1 MKPFY
6 IADIPIDPPIALA
19 PMEGVTDRPFRAL
32 VRSLG
37 GCGLTVTEFISSE
50 AMTRDVHS
58 AWRMAEI
65 DPSEHPVSI
74 QIYGRDPERMAQA
87 AKHCV
92 DAGADIVDI
101 NLGCPSKR
109 VTSGCAGSAL
119 MREPERAREIF
130 RAVRAAIDIPMT
142 VKMRLG
148 WDEQLLNAP
157 DIARAAVEEGAQMIA
172 VHGRTK
178 KQGYK
183 GHARWDEVRRVRDV
197 IDVPLMINGD
207 ILDIESAEQALA
219 QSGADGIMMG
229 RAVMHDPWALARIA
243 AHWRGEQIDEPSY
256 ELRRDL
262 LLAFLDD
269 LQHFD
274 RRALVRLKKVI
285 GYFSKGL
292 PHARVLRSTIHH
304 AENADHAR
312 AMVIEFFEEIITR
325 ARGEDDAR
333 PLTAPLNR
341 PDAPSF

>member
-50 AMTRDVHS
+50 AMTRDVED

-87 AKHCV
+87 AQHCV
-92 DAGADIVDI
+92 SVGADIIDI

-119 MREPERAREIF
+119 MREPDRAREIF
-130 RAVRAAIDIPMT
+130 RAVHNAIDIPMT
-142 VKMRLG
+142 VKIRLG
-148 WDEQLLNAP
+148 WDESLLNSP
-157 DIARAAVEEGAQMIA
+157 EIARIAVEEGAQMIA

-183 GHARWDEVRRVRDV
+183 GRSRWDEVRRVRDV
-197 IDVPLMINGD
+197 IDVPLLINGD
-207 ILDIESAEQALA
+207 ILDVESAEEAMRL
-219 QSGADGIMMG
+219 SGADGVMMG

-243 AHWRGEQIDEPSY
+243 AYWRGESIEEPSY

-262 LLAFLDD
+262 LLAFIED
-269 LQHFD
+269 LNHFD
-274 RRALVRLKKVI
+274 RRALIRLRKVI

-292 PHARVLRSTIHH
+292 PHASVLRQTVQG
-304 AENADHAR
+304 AESADHAR
-312 AMVIEFFEEIITR
+312 MIVLEFFAQLSSYQAEPVPV
-325 ARGEDDAR
+325 A
-333 PLTAPLNR
+333 AP
-341 PDAPSF
+341 